1 MGSNGLG
8 PFGWAAI
15 QTQRSGPALYH
26 IIPGEGNASMVSGFI
41 VALAF
46 RFVTILVAAF
56 GAIVY
61 WTSRREVKE
70 LMSQP

>member
-1 MGSNGLG
+1 
-8 PFGWAAI
+8 
-15 QTQRSGPALYH
+15 
-26 IIPGEGNASMVSGFI
+26 MVSGFI